1 MDRLELRGRLQEA
14 NSKYDELN
22 TLASADVSLAN
33 RLLEPFA
40 KYIEE
45 DLTRLEMVK
54 ITAIVTRL
62 NGTIDGMIEQ
72 KRIIGRLK
80 EELGE

>member
-45 DLTRLEMVK
+45 DLTRLEMAK